1 MFQPTTM
8 TAEERI
14 LRQRTKIM
22 QEDRC
27 LGVASVL
34 MIGEWRVVSDIPT
47 AATNGRDVMF
57 GRAFVD
63 SIDDATLRFVILH
76 EYFHLMFMHM
86 TMWKHL
92 FDEDAQTA
100 NTATDII
107 INNLLDETLVQGGDA
122 FITIWPHAALDHQYD
137 GMDTGE
143 VYRRLKQQG
152 AANKPNP
159 GNGQPG
165 QGKPGPGQPGA
176 GKGSGAPVRSASGG
190 QAQEFDEHDT
200 SGGPAKMSDDEVKQL
215 HAQIDT
221 AIRQGAIM
229 AGKVA
234 GSANRMLDSLM
245 EVSVDWQEV
254 LQDFVKTHASGN
266 DLSTW
271 RRLSRRWMSKGI
283 KMPSRYTEAAKRITI
298 GVDTSG
304 SIGDTQLQRALSEIK
319 GACDTVR
326 PECVDVIYWDYQV
339 AGHETYE
346 ADAVE
351 QLTQVTKPK
360 GGGGTRVRSMLD
372 YMNSRDI
379 KPDCIIIFT
388 DGYVEHDWGGDG
400 WSAPVL
406 WCVST
411 KGIVA
416 PSGKTLYVPI

>member
-1 MFQPTTM
+1 MYQPAM

-22 QEDRC
+22 QDERC

-34 MIGEWRVVSDIPT
+34 MIGEWHVVSDLPT
-47 AATNGRDVMF
+47 AATDGRNVMF
-57 GRAFVD
+57 GRKFVD
-63 SIDDATLRFVILH
+63 SINDETLRFVILH

-86 TMWKHL
+86 TMWRHL

-100 NTATDII
+100 NFATDIV
-107 INNLLDETLVQGGDA
+107 INNILDTTLASGHDP
-122 FITIWPHAALDHQYD
+122 FIQIWPDAALDHRYD
-137 GMDTGE
+137 DMDTGE
-143 VYRRLKQQG
+143 VYRRLKQGG
-152 AANKPNP
+152 AAKPNQGQGQPGMGKPGQGQPAP
-159 GNGQPG
+159 GNGKAP
-165 QGKPGPGQPGA
+165 
-176 GKGSGAPVRSASGG
+176 PVRSASGG
-190 QAQEFDEHDT
+190 NAQGFDEHKPG
-200 SGGPAKMSDDEVKQL
+200 SAGSMSDDEVKQL

-221 AIRQGAIM
+221 AVRQGAIM

-234 GSANRMLDSLM
+234 GQANRMLDSLL

-271 RRLSRRWMSKGI
+271 RRLSRRWMSRNI

-319 GACDTVR
+319 GACDTVH
-326 PECVDVIYWDYQV
+326 PECVDVIYWDYEV

-372 YMNSRDI
+372 YMQARDI

-400 WSAPVL
+400 WAAPVL
-406 WCVST
+406 WCVSS
-411 KGIVA
+411 KGVVA
-416 PSGKTLYVPI
+416 PHGKTLYVPV